1 MSTPSVS
8 TIAAAIQTQLEAI
21 PGLRTAAY
29 LSDKISPP
37 VALVAIETVGYHG
50 AFAGGDVVRGGS
62 TVILAMRDGRAA
74 AAAIHKALQ
83 DGKPATGADAVAE
96 PAVSESSKVE
106 VDSTFGG
113 VVSSGFVVDAG
124 PPSSIQINGT
134 ATYIACPFKVE
145 VHA

>member
-50 AFAGGDVVRGGS
+50 AFAGGDVVHEF
-62 TVILAMRDGRAA
+62 TVWVIVSRASDRAGIANLEGYMSQAGTNSIRAA
-74 AAAIHKALQ
+74 L
-83 DGKPATGADAVAE
+83 
-96 PAVSESSKVE
+96 E